1 LTNRAARWYFNLS
14 ELSYAQPSM
23 SDVDTP
29 KVAARTDDAEAP
41 LKSLARGLRALDL
54 LLARVD
60 VGTIEIASALG
71 IDKGAA
77 SRLLQTLALTG
88 YAMQGPG
95 RRYQAGP
102 KLRAR
107 TSQAALPGNASIR
120 ERARPFLERVHDAT
134 GETAHLAIRA
144 DDRVLYLDKVET
156 DLPLRVDRPIG
167 TLSPLHCTALGK
179 IFLAY
184 GEAPLPRSLAH
195 FTTRTAV
202 DLDALRGALKAI
214 VERGF
219 AIDDE
224 EFALGIRCV
233 AAPLRDG
240 NGRVVAAIGISGP
253 TARVTPKHLQSYGR
267 LLQDIAADF
276 GT

>member
-1 LTNRAARWYFNLS
+1 MDAAETL
-14 ELSYAQPSM
+14 
-23 SDVDTP
+23 
-29 KVAARTDDAEAP
+29 RTEEAEAP

-60 VGTIEIASALG
+60 VGTTEVATALG
-71 IDKGAA
+71 MDKGAA
-77 SRLLQTLALTG
+77 SRLLQTLVATG

-95 RRYQAGP
+95 RRYQAGT

-107 TSQAALPGNASIR
+107 TAQPALPGGASIR
-120 ERARPFLERVHDAT
+120 ERARPLLERVHDAT

-156 DLPLRVDRPIG
+156 DLPLRVDRPVG

-179 IFLAY
+179 VFLAY
-184 GEAPLPRSLAH
+184 GEAPLPRSLAGY
-195 FTTRTAV
+195 TTRTAI
-202 DLDALRGALKAI
+202 DIETLRASLKAI
-214 VERGF
+214 VERGY

-233 AAPLRDG
+233 AAPLRDSM
-240 NGRVVAAIGISGP
+240 GRVVAAIGISGP
-253 TARVTPKHLQSYGR
+253 AARVTSAHLPKYGR
-267 LLQDIAADF
+267 LLQDLAAEF
-276 GT
+276 AAA

>member
-1 LTNRAARWYFNLS
+1 MSVSAEFNKTS
-14 ELSYAQPSM
+14 P
-23 SDVDTP
+23 
-29 KVAARTDDAEAP
+29 ARTDDGEAP

-54 LLARVD
+54 LLASVD
-60 VGTIEIASALG
+60 VGTVEVASALG

-77 SRLLQTLALTG
+77 SRLLQTLVVAG

-107 TSQAALPGNASIR
+107 TAQPMLPGSASIR
-120 ERARPFLERVHDAT
+120 ERARPLLERVHDAS

-156 DLPLRVDRPIG
+156 DLPLRVDRPVG

-184 GEAPLPRSLAH
+184 GEAPLPRALAG
-195 FTTRTAV
+195 FTTQTAV
-202 DLDALRGALKAI
+202 DLDSLRAGLKKI
-214 VERGF
+214 VEQGY

-233 AAPLRDG
+233 AAPLRDSM
-240 NGRVVAAIGISGP
+240 GRVVAAIGISGP
-253 TARVTPKHLQSYGR
+253 AARVTPKHLPAFGR

-276 GT
+276 AA

>member
-1 LTNRAARWYFNLS
+1 MVELVEPGSVTDGRAGI
-14 ELSYAQPSM
+14 
-23 SDVDTP
+23 
-29 KVAARTDDAEAP
+29 DADSAGP
-41 LKSLARGLRALDL
+41 VKSLARGLRALDL
-54 LLARVD
+54 LLGHVD
-60 VGTIEIASALG
+60 VGTTEIAAALG

-77 SRLLQTLALTG
+77 SRVLQTLVVAG

-107 TSQAALPGNASIR
+107 SAQPALPGGVSLR
-120 ERARPFLERVHDAT
+120 DRARPLLERLHQAT
-134 GETAHLAIRA
+134 QETAHLAIRA

-156 DLPLRVDRPIG
+156 DLPLRVDRPVG

-184 GEAPLPRSLAH
+184 GEAPLPRSLAE
-195 FTTRTAV
+195 FTTRTTIN
-202 DLDALRGALKAI
+202 LDILRAALKRI
-214 VERGF
+214 VEHGY

-233 AAPLRDG
+233 AAPLRDSA
-240 NGRVVAAIGISGP
+240 GRVVAAVGISGP
-253 TARVTPKHLQSYGR
+253 TARITQKQLTAYGR
-267 LLQDIAADF
+267 LVLEIAADF
-276 GT
+276 AA

>member
-1 LTNRAARWYFNLS
+1 MV
-14 ELSYAQPSM
+14 EL
-23 SDVDTP
+23 VEP
-29 KVAARTDDAEAP
+29 KSVNESKGAGPDAGP
-41 LKSLARGLRALDL
+41 VKSLARGLRALDL
-54 LLARVD
+54 LLANVD
-60 VGTIEIASALG
+60 VGTVEIAAALG

-77 SRLLQTLALTG
+77 SRVLQTLVAAG

-107 TSQAALPGNASIR
+107 SAQPVLPGSATLR
-120 ERARPFLERVHDAT
+120 ERARPLLERLHAAT
-134 GETAHLAIRA
+134 QETAHLAIRA

-156 DLPLRVDRPIG
+156 DLPLRVDRPVG

-184 GEAPLPRSLAH
+184 GEAPLPRSLAE
-195 FTTRTAV
+195 FTTRTTI
-202 DLDALRGALKAI
+202 DLESLRASLKRI
-214 VERGF
+214 VEHGY

-233 AAPLRDG
+233 AAPLRDSE
-240 NGRVVAAIGISGP
+240 GRVVAALGISGP
-253 TARVTPKHLQSYGR
+253 TARITPKHLTAYGR
-267 LLQDIAADF
+267 LVLEIAADF
-276 GT
+276 AA